1 MIDMAKFTKGTQKPK
16 NKLTGERAYTDA
28 QWAKVQKRQPK
39 WTGEQLLKYQRACE
53 IYAEKLNAF
62 KAGKMVKASG
72 KGKDRKVT
80 VTIVPNHPAQP
91 SFNKIY
97 KAVLAGKAV

>member
-16 NKLTGERAYTDA
+16 NKLTGERAYTPA

-53 IYAEKLNAF
+53 IYAEKLNSF

-80 VTIVPNHPAQP
+80 VTITPNHPAEP

>member
-1 MIDMAKFTKGTQKPK
+1 MIDMTKFTKGMQKPK
-16 NKLTGERAYTDA
+16 KRLIREAYTDA
-28 QWAKVQKRQPK
+28 QWVKVQKRQPK
-39 WTGEQLLKYQRACE
+39 WAGGQLFDYQRACE

-62 KAGKMVKASG
+62 KAGKIVKVHG

>member
-16 NKLTGERAYTDA
+16 NKLTGERAYTLA

-39 WTGEQLLKYQRACE
+39 WTGEQLFKYQRACE

-80 VTIVPNHPAQP
+80 VTIAPNHPAKP

-97 KAVLAGKAV
+97 KAILAGKAV